1 MNGFISFLFYLN
13 YCSSQTQFVHT
24 LFTKTLYLT
33 SAKQITK
40 AAVNREQHKNDYGK
54 DVEKMLEK
62 HRKDLKP
69 VGGKKR
75 KGTPTDRLGAE
86 SANNKKRVK
95 VLAGEN
101 MVVKVKQEPTAGSD
115 VRAEVSAI
123 RTGFVD
129 IVCMNRQNSFVQKS

>member
-1 MNGFISFLFYLN
+1 MNGLISFLFYLN
-13 YCSSQTQFVHT
+13 YCSSQTRFVHT
-24 LFTKTLYLT
+24 LFITTL

-40 AAVNREQHKNDYGK
+40 AAVHRAQHKADYEK

-123 RTGFVD
+123 HDEFVD
-129 IVCMNRQNSFVQKS
+129 IVFMNRQNSFFKKS

>member
-13 YCSSQTQFVHT
+13 YCSSQTRFVRT
-24 LFTKTLYLT
+24 LFTTTLYLT

-40 AAVNREQHKNDYGK
+40 AAVHREQHKADYEK
-54 DVEKMLEK
+54 DVEKMRQK
-62 HRKDLKP
+62 HCKDLKP

-75 KGTPTDRLGAE
+75 KGTPTDRLGAG
-86 SANNKKRVK
+86 STNPKKRVK
-95 VLAGEN
+95 AVAGEN
-101 MVVKVKQEPTAGSD
+101 MVKVKQEPTAGSD

-129 IVCMNRQNSFVQKS
+129 IVCINRQNSFVQKS